1 MKQRK
6 QPKAEPMVIV
16 VAFMRQGKPPKWQA
30 VSEPITRASAVLVV
44 RDQWQ
49 LGNPARITPAPA
61 ASAA

>member
-6 QPKAEPMVIV
+6 QPKAEPMVVV

-44 RDQWQ
+44 RDQWKM
-49 LGNPARITPAPA
+49 GNPARITPAP
-61 ASAA
+61 

>member
-1 MKQRK
+1 
-6 QPKAEPMVIV
+6 MVIV

-61 ASAA
+61 SEA